1 MHRPPTRLIL
11 VKDIT
16 GQQNKV
22 DFVGAGQMQDFLEG
36 REGIVAADGI
46 AFEISEVIVGGEED
60 S

>member
-1 MHRPPTRLIL
+1 
-11 VKDIT
+11 
-16 GQQNKV
+16 
-22 DFVGAGQMQDFLEG
+22 MQDFLEG